1 MGEVV
6 GGGWAKWRKG
16 EGERKGGFHGMA
28 VCSELRVSRNTFAE
42 IRFHDGLFL
51 TRGSNDLAAKD
62 TTDAYVR
69 TRR

>member
-1 MGEVV
+1 MGEREER
-6 GGGWAKWRKG
+6 GGR
-16 EGERKGGFHGMA
+16 ERKGGFHGMA

-42 IRFHDGLFL
+42 IRFRDGLFL

-62 TTDAYVR
+62 TTDAYVH